1 MSFYTWI
8 KQNVLARISK
18 TQETITSKSSLRN
31 KSFSQPDFSSVNRF
45 FLDEID
51 TWKLGDS
58 TKMTEFYTEANI
70 NNYPQNFIR
79 QRNCMSYFWAKS
91 VLSQKIK
98 RTTANL
104 VSNITTTLVNIIN
117 EPDIYSED
125 EDYHELLVNILEEN
139 DIADLQRKQVT
150 KTLYQGWGAYR
161 IDINTED
168 NDYPKIRYFDAHN
181 TYFVKEDD
189 DIKAIVY
196 LNHYIYENKEYMLVE
211 TRFTRKENGIIYSCI
226 EKKCFLENVNS
237 AREIPLSEC
246 EFLKD
251 KQEYVEFP
259 NIPFILGEPCVFYEI
274 DGLVNEGLY
283 GKSIFYGKIDALDD
297 YDQAVSIASTC
308 VRRSMPKVTYP
319 VESISI
325 GTNGMPQTPNDF
337 DTEYIAVANQLT
349 GDGSSMESNTPHVVQ
364 PNVDIKCY
372 DTMMEYSL
380 EIILGGIMSLNDIGL
395 NEQTFFRDS
404 AEAIRERS
412 RQTLYTVTYV
422 RKKEQQIMK
431 SLLSKAIFT
440 YKYFY
445 QGVVDSK
452 EDMKNYK
459 INVKYDKFLS
469 PSKEQKIKSYL
480 PLFQSNAISTEEFVR
495 SIYEDEKSDE
505 EMQKEID
512 LINAKQLM
520 SMQGETFNKTPSFD
534 KNTSPYQDEI
544 AALSDNSGMNNHNRA
559 LKGVDEI

>member
-1 MSFYTWI
+1 MNFFTWI
-8 KQNVLARISK
+8 KQNVLARINK
-18 TQETITSKSSLRN
+18 TQETITPKSSLRN
-31 KSFSQPDFSSVNRF
+31 KTFSQPNFTSVNRF

-51 TWKLGDS
+51 TWELGDS
-58 TKMTEFYTEANI
+58 TKMLEFYTEANI

-79 QRNCMSYFWAKS
+79 QRNCMNYFWAKS
-91 VLSQKIK
+91 ALSQKLK

-117 EPDIYSED
+117 EPDIYSQDKE
-125 EDYHELLVNILEEN
+125 YHELLTNIVEEN
-139 DIADLQRKQVT
+139 DIAQLQRKQVR

-161 IDINTED
+161 IDINTEE
-168 NDYPKIRYFDAHN
+168 NDYPKVRYFDAHN

-211 TRFTRKENGIIYSCI
+211 TRFTRKENGTIYSCI
-226 EKKCFLENVNS
+226 EKKAFLENING
-237 AREIPLSEC
+237 AREVPLAEC

-251 KQEYVEFP
+251 KQEYIEFP

-297 YDQAVSIASTC
+297 YDQAVSVASTC

-319 VESISI
+319 VESVAI
-325 GTNGMPQTPNDF
+325 GNNGMPQTPNDF

-349 GDGSSMESNTPHVVQ
+349 GDGSSMESNTPKVVQ
-364 PNVDIKCY
+364 PSIDIKCY

-412 RQTLYTVTYV
+412 RQTLYTITYV

-431 SLLSKAIFT
+431 SLLSKTIFA

-452 EDMKNYK
+452 EDMKNYQV
-459 INVKYDKFLS
+459 NVKYDKFLS

-505 EMQKEID
+505 EMQKEIE

-520 SMQGETFNKTPSFD
+520 SMQGEVFNKTPSFD